1 MLPPDRREVWLAVHR
16 LLPLGGVS
24 CGPTIRS
31 RIDNEGR
38 SDLQRL
44 IPPRSLSG
52 HSMLPLSGAR
62 IRPMALNNHRQ
73 AKGRD
78 PADVFVADLAL
89 AISVS
94 FFGAVWWYVLT

>member
-1 MLPPDRREVWLAVHR
+1 
-16 LLPLGGVS
+16 
-24 CGPTIRS
+24 
-31 RIDNEGR
+31 
-38 SDLQRL
+38 
-44 IPPRSLSG
+44 
-52 HSMLPLSGAR
+52 MLPLSGAR